1 MMTPHKCLCGRVNC
15 FDNTCFTPLRVR
27 KKSVID
33 CVSHIGVNTPS
44 SFTRLHILQAVTN
57 RLPYVSQTGRL
68 ISCLAGRK
76 GSWEGGWDRRVW
88 VEMQKLGI
96 QNDWKTVCA
105 WQEAKSEEGEERERG
120 CESS

>member
-57 RLPYVSQTGRL
+57 ACRMFPKQADSSAVQREE
-68 ISCLAGRK
+68 R